1 MRLWRRYEWV
11 MASFGKVITDS
22 LKKLIFRE
30 FTVSR
35 VTHLSE
41 HFERIDFVCEALQ
54 GGRCAPGDKV
64 QISFDGGPRT
74 YTPFAFDSA
83 RGALSV
89 LVYLH
94 GDGPSARWAR
104 NVNEGDRALAFGPR
118 GSLALTPESGPL
130 TLFGDETS
138 FGLAR
143 VLLESR
149 GKASGLSFVFEVTN
163 PNESRAALE
172 ALEVPCFE
180 LLERR
185 EEDAQLTD
193 VEARVRAVLAQG
205 ATRRLV
211 FTGKAQSIQT
221 LRKRLKTDP
230 IAHAGQLVKAYWSPG
245 KRGLD

>member
-1 MRLWRRYEWV
+1 MNWA
-11 MASFGKVITDS
+11 MASFGKVISDS
-22 LKKLIFRE
+22 LKKLVFRE

-41 HFERIDFVCEALQ
+41 HFERIDFVCEALR
-54 GGRCAPGDKV
+54 GRPCSPGDKV
-64 QISFDGGPRT
+64 QVDFDGGPRT
-74 YTPFAFDSA
+74 YTPFAFDGA
-83 RGALSV
+83 HGALSV

-104 NVNEGDRALAFGPR
+104 NVSEGERAFAFGPR
-118 GSLALTPESGPL
+118 GSLALAAQSGPL

-149 GKASGLSFVFEVTN
+149 GAASGLSFVFEVTN
-163 PNESRAALE
+163 ENESKAVLE
-172 ALEVPCFE
+172 ALKVPHFE
-180 LLERR
+180 LVERR
-185 EEDAQLTD
+185 AEDAQLTD
-193 VEARVRAVLAQG
+193 VEARVRAVLAHD

-221 LRKRLKTDP
+221 LRNRLKAEP
-230 IAHAGQLVKAYWSPG
+230 VAHGGQLVKAYWSPG